1 MVCINICERVYSK
14 IIFGKSHYEGD
25 NKRNPVDGMKSV
37 SVMTANSFHAME
49 WHQDLLLLTE
59 KDKDKIKR
67 STLRI
72 AIAKIYGWTMIQ
84 MISLYCPASV
94 IPKSLV

>member
-37 SVMTANSFHAME
+37 SVMTSNSFHALE
-49 WHQDLLLLTE
+49 CTKIFSYLQKKTRTKSKDQHLGLLLQRFT
-59 KDKDKIKR
+59 D
-67 STLRI
+67 
-72 AIAKIYGWTMIQ
+72 G
-84 MISLYCPASV
+84 P
-94 IPKSLV
+94 